1 MPFHQCPLG
10 CGRFLSSVDSHNRCL
25 QCLGIQHAE
34 AAFVDGSCLY
44 CERMTIATLRSRLTF
59 LKGKGADPSATT
71 SPGFS
76 ELRGHSP
83 GGDFALQATKVT
95 AWSLGK
101 NNSGSTW
108 SRWEML
114 TKCAFLTLPSPRLA
128 CRGLHPAVLGS
139 TEADWSCSFSGGGGD
154 STAPY
159 PGTGP
164 GGKSFVSAQR
174 PVVTTFSTKEHF
186 PFPLGYPARGLTV
199 SDALPPHSRPRFP
212 LLPVAKRLRFGDAL
226 PLHASL
232 ASPSRDK
239 GSSVVMSQNT
249 LPSGPSSMTPH
260 CCTSVGML
268 IVPLVPLAQSLGAW
282 LELPNPSRWL
292 IRTVRVGYVIQFARR
307 LPRFSSVPKICDNP
321 RHHCSVRG
329 YCCPVGEGCN
339 QACPSSWDEAG
350 VLQPLLHCAK

>member
-1 MPFHQCPLG
+1 
-10 CGRFLSSVDSHNRCL
+10 
-25 QCLGIQHAE
+25 
-34 AAFVDGSCLY
+34 
-44 CERMTIATLRSRLTF
+44 
-59 LKGKGADPSATT
+59 
-71 SPGFS
+71 
-76 ELRGHSP
+76 
-83 GGDFALQATKVT
+83 
-95 AWSLGK
+95 
-101 NNSGSTW
+101 
-108 SRWEML
+108 ML
-114 TKCAFLTLPSPRLA
+114 TKCAFLTPPISQAA
-128 CRGLHPAVLGS
+128 CRGLHPAVLAVQNRLKTALFQEVAG
-139 TEADWSCSFSGGGGD
+139 TALLLTLEQGRVENPLFLC
-154 STAPY
+154 STAS
-159 PGTGP
+159 GN
-164 GGKSFVSAQR
+164 
-174 PVVTTFSTKEHF
+174 HF
-186 PFPLGYPARGLTV
+186 FNKRALSLSSGLSGSWV
-199 SDALPPHSRPRFP
+199 DSERCAASSLSRPRFP

-339 QACPSSWDEAG
+339 QACPSS
-350 VLQPLLHCAK
+350 